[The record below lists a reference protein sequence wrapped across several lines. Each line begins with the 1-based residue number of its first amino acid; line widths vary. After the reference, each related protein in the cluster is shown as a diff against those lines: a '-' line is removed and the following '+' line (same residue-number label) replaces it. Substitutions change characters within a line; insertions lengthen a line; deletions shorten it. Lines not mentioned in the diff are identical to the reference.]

1 MEKAE
6 IIKEMK
12 AALVR
17 YDTIK
22 EEEFDFSRFVSVY
35 NKSKKCGTVCCLW
48 GWEPKFKVLDVKWI
62 RYDTGVV
69 LTDVSPSNT
78 LNWGCIVSY
87 LYYGYSFSSVRDRLA
102 ENASLKE
109 VLMYWEV
116 VIQTLENTTAYD
128 NLLNITYEIHD

>member
-1 MEKAE
+1 
-6 IIKEMK
+6 MK
-12 AALVR
+12 KLYV
-17 YDTIK
+17 
-22 EEEFDFSRFVSVY
+22 DF
-35 NKSKKCGTVCCLW
+35 L
-48 GWEPKFKVLDVKWI
+48 
-62 RYDTGVV
+62 
-69 LTDVSPSNT
+69 T

-128 NLLNITYEIHD
+128 DLLNITYEN

>member
-1 MEKAE
+1 MEKTE

-22 EEEFDFSRFVSVY
+22 EEEFDFLKIVSVY
-35 NKSKKCGTVCCLW
+35 DKSKKCGTVCCLW

-62 RYDTGVV
+62 RYDTGMV
-69 LTDVSPSNT
+69 LTDVYPSNI
-78 LNWGCIVSY
+78 LNWGHIVSY
-87 LYYGYSFSSVRDRLA
+87 LYYGSSLSSVSDRLD
-102 ENASLKE
+102 EDASLKE

-128 NLLNITYEIHD
+128 DLLNITYEIHD